1 MDLQRSAALSFGIV
15 ASILLGM
22 GTTLYVFVFRDA
34 QLGAWPT
41 LSILL
46 FLVLAL
52 LAKGLLE
59 RWNFIV
65 GFLVGLGSFLFA
77 WRVAGQLG
85 IYTIAYPL
93 LPGFVFY
100 VMQFVAAARHNLRA
114 VHGADRMPESA
125 WGLTFIRLYVGFDLV
140 PHATEKLF
148 VGAASHQAAVSS
160 FASLGV
166 SNPDLVVWIGGL
178 CEFAIVIGLG
188 LGFLSRIGAVG
199 AALYFLIATIIGGHF
214 AAGFIWDG
222 PGWEYSALM
231 ISVFLCFAVVGPGRF
246 SVDGVLFGQ
255 RRVFGVR
262 IA

>member
-1 MDLQRSAALSFGIV
+1 MQLRANTALSIGIV
-15 ASILLGM
+15 ISIVLGM
-22 GTTLYVFVFRDA
+22 GATLYVTLFGSA
-34 QLGAWPT
+34 QLGPWPT
-41 LSILL
+41 TSILL

-52 LAKGLLE
+52 FAQGLLE
-59 RWNFIV
+59 RRNFIL

-85 IYTIAYPL
+85 VYTIAYPL

-100 VMQFVAAARHNLRA
+100 VLQFVVVARNNLTS
-114 VHGADRMPESA
+114 VHGADRMPVSA
-125 WGLTFIRLYVGFDLV
+125 WGLTFVRIYVGFDLV

-148 VGAASHQAAVSS
+148 TGAAAHQGAVSS

-166 SNPDLVVWIGGL
+166 SDPDFVVWVAGL
-178 CEFAIVIGLG
+178 CEFGIVVGLG
-188 LGFLSRIGAVG
+188 LGFLSRIGSAG
-199 AALYFLIATIIGGHF
+199 AALYFLIATILGGHF
-214 AAGFIWDG
+214 SGGFIWDG

-231 ISVFLCFAVVGPGRF
+231 ISIFLCFAMVGPGRF

-255 RRVFGVR
+255 RRVFGIQ